1 MHPKEQIQADLK
13 VAMRA
18 GDTRRREVLRL
29 LMAAFKQVEV
39 DRRIELSESDAL
51 GILVSEAKKRREAI
65 AEMSG
70 AGRTELAAQEQ
81 YELELIES
89 YLPRQ
94 LDRAELEPIVREAI
108 AEVGATTPKDMG
120 QVMKVVMARVKGQ
133 ADGKL
138 VNTIVR
144 ELLS

>member
-13 VAMRA
+13 EAMRA
-18 GDTRRREVLRL
+18 GDTRRREALRL

-39 DRRIELSESDAL
+39 DRRIELSVDDAL
-51 GILVSEAKKRREAI
+51 GILMSEAKKRREAI
-65 AEMSG
+65 TEMSG

-81 YELELIES
+81 YELDLIES

-120 QVMKVVMARVKGQ
+120 QVMKLVMARVKGQ

>member
-13 VAMRA
+13 DAMRA
-18 GDTRRREVLRL
+18 GDTRRREALRL

-39 DRRIELSESDAL
+39 DRRIELSEDDAL
-51 GILVSEAKKRREAI
+51 AILMSEAKKRREAI

-81 YELELIES
+81 YELDLIES

-94 LDRAELEPIVREAI
+94 LDRAELEPIIRQAI

>member
-81 YELELIES
+81 YELDLIES

-120 QVMKVVMARVKGQ
+120 QVMKLVMARVKGQ